1 MGAAARE
8 IRAAGGVVWRRRG
21 GGAELLLVHRPR
33 YDDWSFPKGKARKGE
48 DDLAAALREVAE
60 ETGQRCTPGERLPDL
75 RYEVRGRPKRV
86 AYFLMEAE
94 GGSFEPGSE
103 VDRVEWVAVEEA
115 GARLSY
121 ERDRELMPEILRR
134 LVGEEP

>member
-1 MGAAARE
+1 MGAVPRE
-8 IRAAGGVVWRRRG
+8 IRAAGGVVWRRGKRG
-21 GGAELLLVHRPR
+21 VELLLVHRPR
-33 YDDWSFPKGKARKGE
+33 YDDWSFPKGKARRGE
-48 DDLAAALREVAE
+48 DELSTALREVAE
-60 ETGQRCTPGERLPDL
+60 ETGQRCAPGERLPEILYD
-75 RYEVRGRPKRV
+75 VRGRSKRV
-86 AYFLMEAE
+86 TYFLMEAG

-134 LVGEEP
+134 LEGEAP